1 VWSVGRQCGRQ
12 GGGGIWVAARTA
24 ARRRGWHMD
33 AIRADRASARG
44 WVSAE
49 EHGLDETMFFCSLAL
64 GHLQCRRLERGAR
77 NFFLA
82 Y

>member
-24 ARRRGWHMD
+24 ARRRGRHMD

-44 WVSAE
+44 WVGRSVAWA
-49 EHGLDETMFFCSLAL
+49 DRQFSR
-64 GHLQCRRLERGAR
+64 QR
-77 NFFLA
+77 
-82 Y
+82 